1 MTGTIV
7 DTLTAPV
14 VAAAE
19 RADTLAAAAEADTLL
34 RPNALQAIEQ
44 LADMPVQTADTLAAA
59 EPFDPVL
66 TAEQAFGAASELVA
80 GTVAGTPFTEALTD
94 HPLFQGIVLLLAV
107 AYMLMICAHFHDIVG
122 LFSRHH
128 SDYVREGGGAIGTDG
143 SAQTAAVIGLLMT
156 AVLAVRFAEGVPGAG
171 YGTMG
176 LLMTALLAV
185 FGILFF
191 QCGALHLI
199 GRITLSTDL
208 TQALVHFK
216 VLFFGLITVAAMP
229 TALLLA
235 LCPPGEGRFW
245 LYATLLLAGTVA
257 ILFLKESFT
266 LFLAK
271 KVSILHWILYLC
283 AVECFPISLVWL
295 LATRC

>member
-1 MTGTIV
+1 MTGTIA
-7 DTLTAPV
+7 DTLTS
-14 VAAAE
+14 AAG
-19 RADTLAAAAEADTLL
+19 RADALTAVAGSDTLL
-34 RPNALQAIEQ
+34 RPAVVQTIGR
-44 LADMPVQTADTLAAA
+44 LADMPVQAPDTLAAA

-66 TAEQAFGAASELVA
+66 TAEQLFGSASELVA
-80 GTVAGTPFTEALTD
+80 GTVAGTPFAEALTD
-94 HPLFQGIVLLLAV
+94 HPLFQGIVLLLAI

-128 SDYVREGGGAIGTDG
+128 SEYVREGGGAIGTDG
-143 SAQTAAVIGLLMT
+143 SVQTAAVIGLLMT
-156 AVLAVRFAEGVPGAG
+156 SVLAVRFAEGAPGAG

-176 LLMTALLAV
+176 LLMTTLLAV
-185 FGILFF
+185 FGILLF

-199 GRITLSTDL
+199 GRITLSSDL

-245 LYATLLLAGTVA
+245 LYATLALAGTVA
-257 ILFLKESFT
+257 MLFLKESFT

-271 KVSILHWILYLC
+271 KVSTLHWILYLC